1 MLEREEIDVALSDLS
16 LTYLR
21 AMVSTSTL
29 LEVITFE
36 VVKIR
41 PPSCVKGV
49 RWGKNPNDSSRWADP
64 EMKVFLN
71 FPK

>member
-49 RWGKNPNDSSRWADP
+49 R
-64 EMKVFLN
+64 
-71 FPK
+71 